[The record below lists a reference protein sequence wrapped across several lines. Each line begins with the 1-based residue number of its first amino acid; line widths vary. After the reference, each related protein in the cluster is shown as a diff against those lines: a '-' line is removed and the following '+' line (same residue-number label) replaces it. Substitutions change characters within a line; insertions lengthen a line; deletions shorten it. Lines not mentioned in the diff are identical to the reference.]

1 MYRSTLG
8 TKTQFIC
15 MVALA
20 AIVVMGCAASSQDK
34 MVPQI
39 DPQIVPQFND
49 PWFKGGQERLKQAL
63 KTTPIVTPAKNVIVF
78 IGDGMGPS
86 SVTASRIWEGQQRG
100 ESGEENFLSW
110 EKFPHVAMSK
120 TYNTN
125 QQVADSAGTATAW
138 NTGVKAQAGMIAV
151 DSSVKRGDCESMQGH
166 EARTALELAE
176 MIGMATGTITTARLT
191 HATPGSSYAHVPD
204 RDWEDDGKVA
214 KGWKPGNCKDIAR
227 QLIEFSFGDG
237 IEVAMGG
244 GRRHFIP
251 KTMKDPEDDPKTG
264 SRTDDRDLTK
274 EWSEKYENS
283 AYVWNQEQFDAIDP
297 NKTDHLL
304 GLFNRSHMQYEADRL
319 KKDRGGEPSLAEMT
333 VKSIDI
339 LSRNPKGYFLQIEG
353 GRVDHANHENN
364 AYRMMTDAAAL
375 SEAVKAALAKVDLN
389 ETLIIVTADHSHV
402 FTIAGYATRGNP
414 ILGKSIGNNKEGGES
429 EGKYSLAIDKK
440 PYTTLGYGNGPGAWK
455 DGTPRPD
462 ITDVDTA
469 DPDYIQQA
477 TWARGS
483 ETHGGED
490 VTIWAQ
496 GPGAWLFQGTVEQNY
511 IFHVI
516 DHAAQLRA
524 RAAAAM
530 GK

>member
-1 MYRSTLG
+1 
-8 TKTQFIC
+8 
-15 MVALA
+15 
-20 AIVVMGCAASSQDK
+20 
-34 MVPQI
+34 
-39 DPQIVPQFND
+39 
-49 PWFKGGQERLKQAL
+49 
-63 KTTPIVTPAKNVIVF
+63 
-78 IGDGMGPS
+78 
-86 SVTASRIWEGQQRG
+86 
-100 ESGEENFLSW
+100 
-110 EKFPHVAMSK
+110 
-120 TYNTN
+120 
-125 QQVADSAGTATAW
+125 
-138 NTGVKAQAGMIAV
+138 
-151 DSSVKRGDCESMQGH
+151 
-166 EARTALELAE
+166 
-176 MIGMATGTITTARLT
+176 
-191 HATPGSSYAHVPD
+191 
-204 RDWEDDGKVA
+204 
-214 KGWKPGNCKDIAR
+214 
-227 QLIEFSFGDG
+227 
-237 IEVAMGG
+237 
-244 GRRHFIP
+244 
-251 KTMKDPEDDPKTG
+251 MKDPEDDPKTG

-274 EWSEKYENS
+274 EWSERYENS
-283 AYVWNQEQFDAIDP
+283 AYVWNQAQFDAIDP

-304 GLFNRSHMQYEADRL
+304 GLFNRSHMQYDADRL

-375 SEAVKAALAKVDLN
+375 SEAVKAALAKVDPN

-414 ILGKSIGNNKEGGES
+414 ILGKSIGNSTEGGES
-429 EGKYSLAIDKK
+429 TGTYALAIDKK

-462 ITDVDTA
+462 ITDVDTE

-530 GK
+530 DK